1 MRRLTVVIEKRAG
14 ETPLEA
20 LRAWQ
25 AAHPR
30 YAGLPACYAGRLD
43 PLASGKL
50 LVLFGDE
57 CKRKER
63 HTKLDKEYEIE
74 VTLDLST
81 DTGDAL
87 GLPAYAERETH
98 PDQASLRRA
107 LKAMCG
113 THQVPYPA
121 FSSKTVGGKPLFQYA
136 LEGTLDTLAIPEH
149 EETIYRIRHLRTQR
163 LAKAALEE
171 RMLAL
176 LALAP
181 RNAERSKALGADF
194 RQDAVRTAWTSLF
207 AQLPEKQFT
216 VLTLRVTCGSGTYMR
231 TLANRIGAS
240 LGTRGMALSIRR
252 TRIGK
257 FKNAAGLGMWLTSL

>member
-1 MRRLTVVIEKRAG
+1 LRLTAVIEKRAG

-43 PLASGKL
+43 PIASGKL

-57 CKRKER
+57 CKRKDR

-74 VTLDLST
+74 VALDFAT

-107 LKAMCG
+107 LKAVRG

-121 FSSKTVGGKPLFQYA
+121 FSSKTVGGVPLFLHA
-136 LEGTLDTLAIPEH
+136 LGGTLDEIEIPMH
-149 EETIYRIRHLRTQR
+149 PETVHSVRVLGMER
-163 LAKAALEE
+163 LSRSALEE
-171 RMLAL
+171 RIVSI

-181 RNAERSKALGADF
+181 RTTDPSKRLGADF
-194 RQDAVRTAWTSLF
+194 RQDEIRAAWRGAFEAIPDRSF
-207 AQLPEKQFT
+207 I
-216 VLTLRVTCGSGTYMR
+216 VLSLRVRAASGTYMR
-231 TLANRIGAS
+231 TLADRIAAELGA
-240 LGTRGMALSIRR
+240 RGFALSIHR
-252 TRIGK
+252 TRIGRRLL
-257 FKNAAGLGMWLTSL
+257 FGLWQNQA

>member
-1 MRRLTVVIEKRAG
+1 MRRHKAVIEKRAG

-25 AAHPR
+25 AAHPQ

-74 VTLDLST
+74 VALDFAT

-87 GLPAYAERETH
+87 GLPAYAERDTH

-107 LKAMCG
+107 LKAVCG

-121 FSSKTVGGKPLFQYA
+121 FSSKTADGVPLFLHA
-136 LEGTLDTLAIPEH
+136 LGGTLDEIEIPVH
-149 EETIYRIRHLRTQR
+149 PETVHSVRILGMER
-163 LAKAALEE
+163 LSRPALEE
-171 RMLAL
+171 RIVSILAFETI
-176 LALAP
+176 P
-181 RNAERSKALGADF
+181 DRSFL
-194 RQDAVRTAWTSLF
+194 
-207 AQLPEKQFT
+207 
-216 VLTLRVTCGSGTYMR
+216 VLSLRVRAASGTYMR
-231 TLANRIGAS
+231 TLADRIAAE
-240 LGTRGMALSIRR
+240 LGTRGFALSIRR
-252 TRIGK
+252 THIGRRLPL
-257 FKNAAGLGMWLTSL
+257 GLWFERR